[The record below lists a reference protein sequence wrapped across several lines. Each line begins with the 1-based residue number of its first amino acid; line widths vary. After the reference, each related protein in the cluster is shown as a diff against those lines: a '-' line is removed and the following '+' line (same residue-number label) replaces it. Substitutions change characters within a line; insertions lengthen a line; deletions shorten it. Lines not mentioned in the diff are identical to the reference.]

1 MLCETEDWLNPL
13 GRQWLHRAEDILEL
27 FLVKHARCRQIAH
40 YEHCVWQCLCCC
52 MDMCMHVHMVILLST
67 VYQQH
72 DRSVSAT
79 FVDTL
84 QLILVITLKTSMQE
98 LPVLITAGTL
108 IVLMRSGQSLD
119 KAMITSFCIPPS
131 LLFILP

>member
-1 MLCETEDWLNPL
+1 
-13 GRQWLHRAEDILEL
+13 
-27 FLVKHARCRQIAH
+27 
-40 YEHCVWQCLCCC
+40 
-52 MDMCMHVHMVILLST
+52 MHVHMVILLST

-108 IVLMRSGQSLD
+108 IVLMRSG
-119 KAMITSFCIPPS
+119 
-131 LLFILP
+131 